1 MLEAAPREIHLTLL
15 RLYNACLTLKVVPDT
30 WRKELVSPIPK
41 QPGADRVNLLRPIKL
56 LEVTRK
62 AVCGIIKD
70 RVRAAM
76 EGAKVLDQRQHGG
89 RSGGLSTFSAVA
101 SVTRAFE
108 DAIARRLDLHLLSV
122 DIRKAY
128 DTVTRTVGLHIAM
141 RRLGIPQELCEW
153 FLEVGRRNRNLV
165 KCLWEPL
172 GGSEEG
178 R

>member
-1 MLEAAPREIHLTLL
+1 
-15 RLYNACLTLKVVPDT
+15 VVPET

-41 QPGADRVNLLRPIKL
+41 QPGANQVDLLRPIKL

-70 RVRAAM
+70 RVRAAV

-89 RSGGLSTFSAVA
+89 RSVGFSTFSAVA

-141 RRLGIPQELCEW
+141 RRLGIPEELCEW
-153 FLEVGRRNRNLV
+153 FLEVGRRNQNLV
-165 KCLWEPL
+165 KYLWEPL

-178 R
+178 RYEFEAKRGFA